1 MEALSRCG
9 GGGLILCS
17 VRGLGLSQ
25 VGWTERKVM
34 EAAVLSGVLADKLH
48 TCVVAAGLVYDQE
61 GGDLQHLVR

>member
-1 MEALSRCG
+1 
-9 GGGLILCS
+9 
-17 VRGLGLSQ
+17 LGWYVAQ

-48 TCVVAAGLVYDQE
+48 TCVVAAGLLYDQE

>member
-1 MEALSRCG
+1 MCPDVSVLS
-9 GGGLILCS
+9 LC
-17 VRGLGLSQ
+17 LGWYVAQ

-48 TCVVAAGLVYDQE
+48 TCVVAAGLLYDQE